1 MGCFESRVN
10 TEEAL
15 NLAEAKLGF
24 ADHSV
29 DVIYTTIRKYSH
41 KSKVNQAQLER
52 ISNQL
57 SLTLFPVTFYTQS
70 FLNALRKPD
79 DTFALKDLLVLGVF
93 LGEGDVKEKAKYM
106 YEIFDDFLE
115 DSIERTRISGEVL
128 KTLSKISIE
137 ILPHLIRGDKEYLLK
152 LFENQANTVKS
163 IISRF
168 PEHLATVTQED
179 WVKHMCFIEKGNLL
193 STRGWREYTKSM
205 LNPYS

>member
-10 TEEAL
+10 IEEAL

-57 SLTLFPVTFYTQS
+57 SLTIFPVTFYTQN

-79 DTFALKDLLVLGVF
+79 ETFALKDLLVIGVF
-93 LGEGDVKEKAKYM
+93 LGGGNAKEKAKYM

-128 KTLSKISIE
+128 KTLSKICIE
-137 ILPHLIRGDKEYLLK
+137 VLPHLVRGDKDYLLK
-152 LFENQANTVKS
+152 LFENQTNTVKS

-168 PEHLATVTQED
+168 PEYLATVTQED

-193 STRGWREYTKSM
+193 SPRGWREYSKSM